1 MSSIQKSVFALSGLC
16 VLSALASL
24 CFGAVNLDLAAVWSG
39 LFHGGEHYFTI
50 HEYRLPRI
58 ILAVIVGAMLASAGV
73 LIQGVIR
80 NPLAS
85 PDILGVSHGAGLAAV
100 VLMTL
105 FPAVSIYWL
114 PPAALCGGIAS
125 AIILALVCGANVKPV
140 RLAITGVAL
149 AALYGSAIDFLIL
162 IQPLEV
168 NNALLWLTGS
178 LWGRSWDQLLM
189 LWPWLLLTPLVVWLS
204 HALNLLTLGDER
216 ALSLGISVNKVRF
229 GALFVAVV
237 WTSAAVSVCGPL
249 GFLGLVAPHL
259 ARQLVGGRH
268 QILLPTAMLVGALLL
283 LIADLVARIIHP
295 PIELP
300 AGILTAIIGAPYFL
314 YLLLKMR

>member
-1 MSSIQKSVFALSGLC
+1 MNTSLRALLLLSMLC
-16 VLSALASL
+16 LLTVAASL
-24 CFGAVNLDLAAVWSG
+24 CFGAVNLTLEQVMAGFRHHSE
-39 LFHGGEHYFTI
+39 FYFTV
-50 HEYRLPRI
+50 HEYRLPRT
-58 ILAVIVGAMLASAGV
+58 ILAIVVGAMLASAGV

-100 VLMTL
+100 ILMTL
-105 FPAVSIYWL
+105 FPAVSVYWL
-114 PPAALCGGIAS
+114 PAAALCGGIA
-125 AIILALVCGANVKPV
+125 AALILALVVGGDVRPV

-162 IQPLEV
+162 IQPLEI

-178 LWGRSWDQLLM
+178 LWGRSWDQLSM
-189 LWPWLLLTPLVVWLS
+189 LAPWLLLTPVVLWLS
-204 HALNLLTLGDER
+204 QALNLLTLGDER
-216 ALSLGISVNKVRF
+216 ATSLGIHVQWTRV
-229 GALFVAVV
+229 GALLLAVV
-237 WTSAAVSVCGPL
+237 WTAAAVAVCGPIS
-249 GFLGLVAPHL
+249 FLGLVAPHL

-268 QILLPTAMLVGALLL
+268 QILLPTAMLVGAVLLL
-283 LIADLVARIIHP
+283 LADFIARTIDP

-314 YLLLKMR
+314 YLLFKLR

>member
-1 MSSIQKSVFALSGLC
+1 MSSAQKSLWVLVGLC
-16 VLSALASL
+16 GVVSLASL
-24 CFGAVNLDLAAVWSG
+24 CFGAVNIDLPKVWTG
-39 LFHGGEHYFTI
+39 LFKGGEHYFTI
-50 HEYRLPRI
+50 HEYRLPRV
-58 ILAVIVGAMLASAGV
+58 ILAMLVGGMLASAGV

-105 FPAVSIYWL
+105 FPAISVYWL
-114 PPAALCGGIAS
+114 PFAALCGGVAS
-125 AIILALVCGANVKPV
+125 AIVLALVCGKDSKPV

-162 IQPLEV
+162 IQPLEI

-178 LWGRSWDQLLM
+178 LWGRNWDQLLM
-189 LWPWLLLTPLVVWLS
+189 LWPWLLLTPLVLWLS

-216 ALSLGISVNKVRF
+216 ATSLGISVNKVRF
-229 GALFVAVV
+229 IALFVAVV
-237 WTSAAVSVCGPL
+237 WTSAAVAVCGPI

-283 LIADLVARIIHP
+283 LVADLAARTIAP

-300 AGILTAIIGAPYFL
+300 AGILTAIIGTPYFL
-314 YLLLKMR
+314 YLLVKMR